1 MINRALDSNGDWTFG
16 KGKQN
21 YLFDLLAVKQNVL
34 TRLRS
39 WKGNCFFDVES
50 GVDWGNYLDI
60 GTKTLLDLDIK
71 RVILG
76 TDKVLKIS
84 SYSSTLDTDV
94 RKLTVTANIETYY
107 GTASIEAAV

>member
-1 MINRALDSNGDWTFG
+1 MIVRALDSNGDWTFG
-16 KGKQN
+16 SGKQN
-21 YLFDLLAVKQNVL
+21 YLSEISAVKQNVL

-39 WKGNCFFDVES
+39 WKGNCFFDVDS

-60 GTKTLLDLDIK
+60 GTKLLLDLDIK

-84 SYSSTLDTDV
+84 SYSSMLDTGE
-94 RKLTVTANIETYY
+94 RKLTVSAAIDTYY
-107 GTASIEAAV
+107 GTTTIGTTI

>member
-1 MINRALDSNGDWTFG
+1 MIVRSLDSDGDWTFG

-21 YLFDLLAVKQNVL
+21 YLSELSAVKQNVL

-39 WKGNCFFDVES
+39 WKGNCFFDTES

-84 SYSSTLDTDV
+84 KFNSTLDTSEK
-94 RKLTVTANIETYY
+94 KLTVAASVETYY
-107 GTASIEAAV
+107 GTITTEATI